1 MRKLIHSQVTAFSS
15 QLHCKTMWKARQQM
29 IFSLCNNIYKQWQY
43 QRDKKKLACLLSSAV
58 SHCWIVTED
67 KKTRVL
73 PPLGDNIIGFILH
86 QLKICPLKCA
96 LPHGIESSKNFQ
108 TLPHKKS
115 VRTDVQ
121 LNCTETRFQKC
132 SQSGKKG
139 SKDPMLSIS
148 MAYNVI

>member
-1 MRKLIHSQVTAFSS
+1 M
-15 QLHCKTMWKARQQM
+15 
-29 IFSLCNNIYKQWQY
+29 
-43 QRDKKKLACLLSSAV
+43 
-58 SHCWIVTED
+58 
-67 KKTRVL
+67 
-73 PPLGDNIIGFILH
+73 GFILH